1 MRISDW
7 SSDVCS
13 SDLLSHQYLDRL
25 VVENIARAV
34 DQPVLPMTGIGIE
47 RDVGEHADVVAKR
60 LLDRGGRSAHEVIR
74 IERLAAVRAAPVG
87 LRIGKEREAR
97 DARGDR
103 FLRAIDEEVDRPAR
117 YAGQARDRL
126 DRKSTRL
133 N

>member
-13 SDLLSHQYLDRL
+13 SD
-25 VVENIARAV
+25 
-34 DQPVLPMTGIGIE
+34 LPMTGIGIE

-87 LRIGKEREAR
+87 LRLGKEREAR
-97 DARGDR
+97 DAGGDR
-103 FLRAIDEEVDRPAR
+103 FLRESGRVSRRAR
-117 YAGQARDRL
+117 VCQYV
-126 DRKSTRL
+126 
-133 N
+133 

>member
-13 SDLLSHQYLDRL
+13 SDL
-25 VVENIARAV
+25 
-34 DQPVLPMTGIGIE
+34 

-117 YAGQARDRL
+117 YAGQARDR
-126 DRKSTRL
+126 DRKSVV
-133 N
+133 